1 MNSTA
6 NEKTKQAMEA
16 AASAKKAPSRVQL
29 VCAQLSSEVS
39 KQNFAMALP
48 THLRNN
54 AERYVRSFLTTIG
67 RDPDLANCTY
77 PSLIGAM
84 MTGTALGLDP
94 SPELGEFYIIPYKK
108 NGVPQAQFQLGYKG
122 MEALA
127 YRAGCKKI
135 IAREVFEND
144 KFEIEYGL
152 DEKLTHKP
160 PVKGDR
166 GRVLG
171 YYAIVVLPNDE
182 KTFLYMTQEE
192 VRTYGQKK
200 SKTYGSGPWQTDFDA
215 MAKKTCMKQLFKW
228 MPKSTEVSYAL
239 AKDEGTVNL
248 EPTVIKDAEDVLE
261 AETVHDDDEP
271 DVMEA
276 MSDKEN
282 KEKQE
287 VKEVKEE
294 KPLTNPDLFKL
305 RSELLDLFGDG
316 YLALNAAEQKKLIAS
331 VVDSTGDIDA
341 LSEKDLKKVIEV
353 ARVKAGLGK

>member
-16 AASAKKAPSRVQL
+16 ASSAKKAPSRVQL

-54 AERYVRSFLTTIG
+54 AERYVRSFMTQIG
-67 RDPDLANCTY
+67 RTPGLANCTY
-77 PSLIGAM
+77 PSLLGAM

-94 SPELGEFYIIPYKK
+94 SPELGEFYIIPYNNRSK
-108 NGVPQAQFQLGYKG
+108 GIVEAQFQLGYKG

-144 KFEIEYGL
+144 KFEIEYGI

-166 GRVLG
+166 GKVLG

-248 EPTVIKDAEDVLE
+248 EPTVIKDSEDVLE
-261 AETVHDDDEP
+261 AETIHEDDEP
-271 DVMEA
+271 DVLEA
-276 MSDKEN
+276 MD
-282 KEKQE
+282 KQE
-287 VKEVKEE
+287 AKEIKEE

-316 YLALNAAEQKKLIAS
+316 YLALNAADQKKLIQS